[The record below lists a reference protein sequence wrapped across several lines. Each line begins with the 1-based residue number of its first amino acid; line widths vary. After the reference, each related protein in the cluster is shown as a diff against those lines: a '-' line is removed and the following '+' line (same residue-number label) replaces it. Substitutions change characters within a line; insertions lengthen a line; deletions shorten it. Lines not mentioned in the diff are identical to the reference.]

1 MRARVGVLLLAG
13 VGLALGLLGCSRAT
27 DPWDG
32 VPGEP
37 RVVVTI
43 APVYSFV
50 KAVAGDRAAVICLC
64 KDRGPHHFQY
74 DVREAVLL
82 QKADCFFAVGL
93 TLDDHFADRMAKG

>member
-1 MRARVGVLLLAG
+1 MRARVGVLGLAG
-13 VGLALGLLGCSRAT
+13 LGLGLAVWMIGCTRAT
-27 DPWDG
+27 DPWES
-32 VPGEP
+32 VPGQP

-43 APVYSFV
+43 APLDNFV
-50 KAVAGDRAAVICLC
+50 KAVAGEGAAVICLC

-93 TLDDHFADRMAKG
+93 TLDDHFA